1 MKADSPKNPLD
12 RIFIPLIV
20 VLSNVI
26 PLAVAALMLFP
37 ETLKVDFGGVD
48 TSSLPFF
55 HAVLNGATAL
65 LLVFGGY
72 WIKKKNITMHRY
84 SMMSAFVLSAVF
96 LVSYV
101 ISKLS
106 NDPTPYGGEGSVR
119 ILYFFILITHI
130 VLSVPVL
137 PLAMFAIYRAFTG
150 EISAHKKIVKWTYP
164 IWLYVA
170 FTGVLVYVFM
180 APYYA

>member
-1 MKADSPKNPLD
+1 MKAAEIKNPLD

-20 VLSNVI
+20 VLSNVV

-37 ETLKVDFGGVD
+37 KTLKLDFGGAD
-48 TSSLPFF
+48 LSSLPFF
-55 HAVLNGATAL
+55 HAVLNGSTAL
-65 LLVFGGY
+65 LLIFGGY
-72 WIKKKNITMHRY
+72 WIRKKNITMHRY
-84 SMMSAFVLSAVF
+84 SMISAFVLSAVF

-106 NDPTPYGGEGSVR
+106 NDPTPYGGEGAIR
-119 ILYFFILITHI
+119 GIYFFILISHI
-130 VLSVPVL
+130 ILSVPVL
-137 PLAMFAIYRAFTG
+137 PLAMLAIYRAFTG
-150 EISAHKKIVKWTYP
+150 EISKHKAIVKWTFP

-170 FTGVLVYVFM
+170 VTGVLVYLFM